1 MRGASPCYAHPSSCH
16 AGVCDVAEG
25 FCATAAGRP
34 EASRFPTGRMRMD
47 DIEFH
52 GEPPSNIPTMVVAF
66 GGWVDAG
73 EAATGALRSL
83 VRQLAATPLATIDPE
98 AFVNFTTIRPVVRLS
113 TAGERTIRWP
123 RIALWTW
130 QPPDGGAGLLLF
142 RGVEPQ
148 QRWRTYATLLLD
160 VAARCGVQRI
170 VSLGAVLAGVP
181 HTRPPLV
188 TGSSTDPAWQ
198 ARFEACEMLTRRSRY
213 EGPTGIATI
222 VIDAARQRGMASC
235 NVRGQAPHYL
245 QRATNPAVSRALL
258 TAVTRLLGLELDVS
272 PFEAAVQAFRTQCD
286 QAVAQDAAIQAYVR
300 QLEQDYDTTGD
311 EAPRPL

>member
-1 MRGASPCYAHPSSCH
+1 
-16 AGVCDVAEG
+16 
-25 FCATAAGRP
+25 
-34 EASRFPTGRMRMD
+34 MD

-73 EAATGALRSL
+73 DAATGALRFL

-98 AFVNFTTIRPVVRLS
+98 AFVDFTTLRPVVRL
-113 TAGERTIRWP
+113 TAEGQRTIRWP

-130 QPPDGGAGLLLF
+130 QPPNGGAGLLLL

-148 QRWRTYATLLLD
+148 LRWRTYATLLLD

-170 VSLGAVLAGVP
+170 VSLGAVLEAVP
-181 HTRPPLV
+181 HTRPPQV

-198 ARFEACEMLTRRSRY
+198 ARFEACGIRTRRSRY

-222 VIDAARQRGMASC
+222 VMDAARQRGMASC
-235 NVRGQAPHYL
+235 NVRGPAPHYL
-245 QRATNPAVSRALL
+245 GNATNPAVSRALL
-258 TAVTRLLGLELDVS
+258 TTVAHLLDFELDVA
-272 PFEAAVQAFRTQCD
+272 PFEAAVGAFCLQCD
-286 QAVAQDAAIQAYVR
+286 QAVAKDAAVQAYVR
-300 QLEQDYDTTGD
+300 QLEQDYDAPGD
-311 EAPRPL
+311 DAPHPRREEDFHPDQLMHELEDFLRQEREGRGD